1 MLRIKIN
8 KLGAVGF
15 LHYCLETT
23 AGGAAEEQSLGKDGG
38 VVGAG
43 KSESTD
49 EIVPGVCFYSPFS
62 PTIYSHYSEK
72 PGEDRRKRGN
82 VSFKVQRKGT
92 CASLP
97 LLGFPLKTP
106 PGKVCYRQ

>member
-1 MLRIKIN
+1 MLGIIKKN
-8 KLGAVGF
+8 KLKAVGF
-15 LHYCLETT
+15 LHYCLETA

-38 VVGAG
+38 GVGAG

-62 PTIYSHYSEK
+62 PTIYSHYSQK

-82 VSFKVQRKGT
+82 VSFIVQKKRDPCFIT
-92 CASLP
+92 ASGLP
-97 LLGFPLKTP
+97 AKNAT
-106 PGKVCYRQ
+106 